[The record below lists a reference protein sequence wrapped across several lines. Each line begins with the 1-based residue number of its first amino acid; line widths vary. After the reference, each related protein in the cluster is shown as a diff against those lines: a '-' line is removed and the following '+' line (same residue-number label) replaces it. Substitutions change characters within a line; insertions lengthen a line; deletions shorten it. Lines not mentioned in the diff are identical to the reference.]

1 MKILI
6 RVLIASTLL
15 TLMLVTE
22 GCKDRND
29 EQSTSNDN
37 DYDIICLEDVDVVN
51 FADSCTA
58 DTVNK
63 NI

>member
-29 EQSTSNDN
+29 AQSTSNDN

>member
-29 EQSTSNDN
+29 AQSTSNDN
-37 DYDIICLEDVDVVN
+37 DLEDVDVVN

-58 DTVNK
+58 DTVN
-63 NI
+63 NEYLE

>member
-22 GCKDRND
+22 GCK
-29 EQSTSNDN
+29 ET
-37 DYDIICLEDVDVVN
+37 DYD
-51 FADSCTA
+51 
-58 DTVNK
+58 
-63 NI
+63 